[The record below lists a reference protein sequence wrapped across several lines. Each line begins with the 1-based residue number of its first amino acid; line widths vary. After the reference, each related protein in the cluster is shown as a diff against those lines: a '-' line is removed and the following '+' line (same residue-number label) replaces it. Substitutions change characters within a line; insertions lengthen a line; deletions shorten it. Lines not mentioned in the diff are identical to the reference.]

1 MARERGGT
9 GQGTLMPG
17 EGAEGSSTQNCHFG
31 RCQGTW
37 ERGRSEARLPQGPEM
52 KREELEQLSVLTSP
66 ASLALSFM
74 RYKICSPDFL
84 PVAFS

>member
-1 MARERGGT
+1 MVRERGGM
-9 GQGTLMPG
+9 GRGTLMPR

-31 RCQGTW
+31 RCQGAW
-37 ERGRSEARLPQGPEM
+37 ESGRSEARLPQGPEM
-52 KREELEQLSVLTSP
+52 KREKLEQLSVLTSP
-66 ASLALSFM
+66 ASLVLSFM